1 MFGFRDSA
9 VGLDVDIER
18 RECYNRGN
26 LSEVAGEGSGWRAMC
41 SYVVGIITSDCSTCL
56 RPVAVSAKFDSVSPF
71 VEVQC
76 CPVQPE
82 I

>member
-26 LSEVAGEGSGWRAMC
+26 LSEVAGEGAGWRA
-41 SYVVGIITSDCSTCL
+41 VG
-56 RPVAVSAKFDSVSPF
+56 VAALAYDVLLCGEHHHF
-71 VEVQC
+71 
-76 CPVQPE
+76 
-82 I
+82 